1 MKLLLN
7 LFWSFFKIGLFTFG
21 GGYAMIAQIKEV
33 FVEKK
38 KWITEEELLEIVTI
52 AESTPGPI
60 AINMATYIGYKQKKV
75 LGSVFSTL
83 GVILPSFII
92 ILIISYFIEQ
102 FMTIKIVKYAFEGIN
117 VGVSFLILKTGIN
130 MFKKIE
136 KKFVPILMFVLVFLI
151 LILFE
156 ILAVKLSSI
165 IYILIGGLIGII
177 YYAVTNKNKEEVK

>member
-130 MFKKIE
+130 MYKKIE
-136 KKFVPILMFVLVFLI
+136 KKFVPILMFVLVFLL